1 LCAALI
7 FEGEPSV
14 KLYYFAG
21 ACSLADHIVL
31 EWIGQPYETV
41 RMTLAAVKSSEYL
54 ALNPNGT
61 VPLLVDGDFVLTQ
74 NVAILCY
81 LADRNPKARLLG
93 DGSLRGRAEVMQWLG
108 FLNSDVHPAFKPIFA
123 PSRFLADPSLAAAIA
138 DTAREHVRTYLGR
151 IDKQLAGREWLNGE
165 RSAADPYLFVLLRW
179 AVRRNVGLDGLA
191 NLSRFA
197 DRMYADA
204 AVRKVIQTEENAVDL
219 AA

>member
-1 LCAALI
+1 M
-7 FEGEPSV
+7 

-31 EWIGQPYETV
+31 EWIGQPYETARV
-41 RMTLAAVKSSEYL
+41 TPASVKSPEYL

-81 LADRNPKARLLG
+81 LADRNPSLRLFG
-93 DGSLRGRAEVMQWLG
+93 DGRLRSRALVMQWLG

-123 PSRFLADPSLAAAIA
+123 PGRYLPDPSFAGAIA
-138 DTAREHVRTYLGR
+138 DMARGHVRTYLGR
-151 IDKQLAGREWLNGE
+151 IDARLEGREWLADE
-165 RSAADPYLFVLLRW
+165 RSVADPYLFVLLRW
-179 AVRRNVGLDGLA
+179 AVRVNVGLEAFA

-197 DRMYADA
+197 DRMYADP
-204 AVRKVIQTEENAVDL
+204 AVRKVIQVEETAVEL